1 MSEFVTHFFTG
12 LLLQVRIGIHDS
24 EKAGPQRILID
35 LEYDLLEPP
44 GGADELEGRLN
55 YDEVRD
61 EVERIALSR
70 HFNLQETLCREIMAS
85 LLACGPV
92 ARAKVSTRKPDVY
105 KDCAAVGVILE
116 QRKPGTEHTS

>member
-12 LLLQVRIGIHDS
+12 LSLQVRIGIHDS

-44 GGADELEGRLN
+44 GSADELEGRLN

-85 LLACGPV
+85 LLARGPV
-92 ARAKVSTRKPDVY
+92 TRAKVSTRKPDVY